1 MVVFNPLKKEIDLK
15 VVYYGPAVCGKT
27 TNLQSVHMSLN
38 PKQRGELVSLATKDD
53 RTLFFDFL
61 PVELGSIKGF
71 KTRFHI
77 YTVPGQVFYTL
88 TRRAVLTG
96 VDGIIFIADS
106 QDGKMEENLESMNDL
121 KENLKYYNKDLGS
134 VPFVMQ
140 YNKRDLENVLSL
152 EEMGSQLNTLEVP
165 SFVASAINGK
175 GVMETL
181 TVCCKMV
188 LKQIQDKSKHAKPA
202 EKEEGDEDKDKQTI
216 KRAINDLPTLK
227 LVESQKSDDPSAD
240 IQQSLYKEQEEQSA
254 EPGSQLEEVTAVN
267 LKNEEGFD
275 QVKEEVVENH
285 QEMVGQKE
293 PISEKQEEPLAVNDL
308 LEEKADIKLSDS
320 ENLVNENQGEFQEEE
335 LKGEPK
341 IELEVQTSGMDV
353 EEEGIGTVDESLS
366 EEAAESED
374 LEDEDD
380 KRTCPRCSLKFNLN
394 VKQCPI
400 CKISL
405 VQEGEEGNTDEKELE
420 FKDETA
426 HLPKTSSEEEVI
438 SASDAVGTG
447 LCEQG
452 LEIISCGQPQKVS
465 STAIKVPLVMKICN
479 IDQEFKINMAIN
491 FEDFFLQPRG

>member
-15 VVYYGPAVCGKT
+15 IVYYGPAVCGKT

-61 PVELGSIKGF
+61 PIELGSIKGF

-106 QDGKMEENLESMNDL
+106 QEGKMEENLESMNDL
-121 KENLKYYNKDLGS
+121 RDNLKYYNKDLES
-134 VPFVMQ
+134 VPFVVQ

-188 LKQIQDKSKHAKPA
+188 LKQIQDKSKYAKPA
-202 EKEEGDEDKDKQTI
+202 EREEADEDKDKQAI

-227 LVESQKSDDPSAD
+227 LVESQKSDDSAAD
-240 IQQSLYKEQEEQSA
+240 IQQSLYKDQEKQSA
-254 EPGSQLEEVTAVN
+254 KSESQPEEVTEVN

-275 QVKEEVVENH
+275 QVKEEVVESD

-293 PISEKQEEPLAVNDL
+293 PISEKQEEPLVVNDL

-320 ENLVNENQGEFQEEE
+320 ETLVNENQGEFQEEA

-341 IELEVQTSGMDV
+341 IELEVQSSGMDV
-353 EEEGIGTVDESLS
+353 EEEDIGTVDDSLS
-366 EEAAESED
+366 EEVAKSKD

-380 KRTCPRCSLKFNLN
+380 KRTCPRCSLKFKLN

-405 VQEGEEGNTDEKELE
+405 VQEEEGNTDEKELE

-426 HLPKTSSEEEVI
+426 HLAETSLEEEVI
-438 SASDAVGTG
+438 GTSDAAGPG
-447 LCEQG
+447 LC
-452 LEIISCGQPQKVS
+452 
-465 STAIKVPLVMKICN
+465 
-479 IDQEFKINMAIN
+479 
-491 FEDFFLQPRG
+491 

>member
-15 VVYYGPAVCGKT
+15 IVYYGPAACGKT
-27 TNLQSVHMSLN
+27 TNLQSVHISLN

-96 VDGIIFIADS
+96 VDGIIFVADS

-121 KENLKYYNKDLGS
+121 KDNLKYYNKDLGS

-188 LKQIQDKSKHAKPA
+188 LKQIQDKSKYATKSA
-202 EKEEGDEDKDKQTI
+202 EKEEGDEDKDKQAI
-216 KRAINDLPTLK
+216 KRAINDLPKLK
-227 LVESQKSDDPSAD
+227 LVESQKSDDSAVD

-254 EPGSQLEEVTAVN
+254 EPESQPEEVTEVN
-267 LKNEEGFD
+267 LKTEEGFD
-275 QVKEEVVENH
+275 QVEEDVFESD
-285 QEMVGQKE
+285 QEMVGK
-293 PISEKQEEPLAVNDL
+293 EEPLAVNDL

-320 ENLVNENQGEFQEEE
+320 ETSADENQEEA

-341 IELEVQTSGMDV
+341 IELEVQPSGMDV
-353 EEEGIGTVDESLS
+353 EEEGIGTVDDSLS
-366 EEAAESED
+366 EEVAESED

-380 KRTCPRCSLKFNLN
+380 KRSCPRCSLKFKLN

-405 VQEGEEGNTDEKELE
+405 VQEGEEENTDEKELE

-426 HLPKTSSEEEVI
+426 HLAETSSEEEVI
-438 SASDAVGTG
+438 GTYDAAGTG

-479 IDQEFKINMAIN
+479 TDQEFKINMAIN

>member
-15 VVYYGPAVCGKT
+15 IVYYGPAVCGKT

-106 QDGKMEENLESMNDL
+106 QEGKMEENLESMNDL

-134 VPFVMQ
+134 VPFVIQ

-152 EEMGSQLNTLEVP
+152 EEMGSQLNTHEVP

-188 LKQIQDKSKHAKPA
+188 LKQIQDKSKYAKPA
-202 EKEEGDEDKDKQTI
+202 EKEEADEDKDKQAI

-227 LVESQKSDDPSAD
+227 LVESPKSDDSAAD
-240 IQQSLYKEQEEQSA
+240 IQQSLYKDQEEQSA
-254 EPGSQLEEVTAVN
+254 EPESQPEEVTEVN

-275 QVKEEVVENH
+275 QVKEEVVESDR
-285 QEMVGQKE
+285 EMVGQKE
-293 PISEKQEEPLAVNDL
+293 PISEKQEEPLVVNDL

-320 ENLVNENQGEFQEEE
+320 ETLVNENQGEFQEEA

-341 IELEVQTSGMDV
+341 IELEVQSSGMDV
-353 EEEGIGTVDESLS
+353 EEEDIGTVDDSLS
-366 EEAAESED
+366 EEVAKSKD

-380 KRTCPRCSLKFNLN
+380 KRTCPRCSLKFKLN

-405 VQEGEEGNTDEKELE
+405 VQEEEGNTDEKELE

-426 HLPKTSSEEEVI
+426 HLAETSLEEEVI
-438 SASDAVGTG
+438 GTSDAAGPG

-465 STAIKVPLVMKICN
+465 STAIKVPLVMKIDSN
-479 IDQEFKINMAIN
+479 GQEFKINMAIN
-491 FEDFFLQPRG
+491 FEGFFLQPRG

>member
-15 VVYYGPAVCGKT
+15 IVYYGPAACGKT
-27 TNLQSVHMSLN
+27 TNLQSVHISLN

-96 VDGIIFIADS
+96 VDGIIFVADS

-121 KENLKYYNKDLGS
+121 KDNLKYYNKDLGS

-188 LKQIQDKSKHAKPA
+188 LKQIQDKSKYATKSA
-202 EKEEGDEDKDKQTI
+202 EKEEGDDDKDKQAI
-216 KRAINDLPTLK
+216 KRAINDLPKLK
-227 LVESQKSDDPSAD
+227 LVESQKSDDSAVD
-240 IQQSLYKEQEEQSA
+240 IQQSLYKEEEEQSA
-254 EPGSQLEEVTAVN
+254 EPESQPEEVTEVN
-267 LKNEEGFD
+267 LKTEEGFD
-275 QVKEEVVENH
+275 QVEEDVLESD
-285 QEMVGQKE
+285 QEMVGK
-293 PISEKQEEPLAVNDL
+293 EEPLAVNDL

-320 ENLVNENQGEFQEEE
+320 ETSADENQEEA

-341 IELEVQTSGMDV
+341 IELEVQPSGMDV
-353 EEEGIGTVDESLS
+353 EEEGIGTVDDSLS
-366 EEAAESED
+366 EEVAESED
-374 LEDEDD
+374 LKDEDD
-380 KRTCPRCSLKFNLN
+380 KRSCPRCSLKFKLN

-426 HLPKTSSEEEVI
+426 HLAETSSEEEVI
-438 SASDAVGTG
+438 GTYDAAGTG

-479 IDQEFKINMAIN
+479 TDQEFKINMAIN

>member
-15 VVYYGPAVCGKT
+15 IVYYGPAVCGKT

-96 VDGIIFIADS
+96 VDGIIFVADS

-121 KENLKYYNKDLGS
+121 KDNLKYYNKDLES
-134 VPFVMQ
+134 VPFVVQ
-140 YNKRDLENVLSL
+140 YNKRDLENVISL
-152 EEMGSQLNTLEVP
+152 EEMGSQLNTVEVP

-188 LKQIQDKSKHAKPA
+188 LKQIQDKSKYATKSA
-202 EKEEGDEDKDKQTI
+202 EKGEGDEDKDKQAI
-216 KRAINDLPTLK
+216 KRVINDLPKLK
-227 LVESQKSDDPSAD
+227 LVEFQKSEDSAVD
-240 IQQSLYKEQEEQSA
+240 IQQSLHEDQEEQSA
-254 EPGSQLEEVTAVN
+254 ESESQPEEVSEVN
-267 LKNEEGFD
+267 LKNEKGFD
-275 QVKEEVVENH
+275 QVEEEVVESD
-285 QEMVGQKE
+285 QEMVGQEE
-293 PISEKQEEPLAVNDL
+293 PISEKQEEPLAINDL
-308 LEEKADIKLSDS
+308 LEEKADIQLSDS
-320 ENLVNENQGEFQEEE
+320 ETFADENQEEA

-341 IELEVQTSGMDV
+341 IELEVQPSGMDV
-353 EEEGIGTVDESLS
+353 EEEGIGTVDDSLP
-366 EEAAESED
+366 EEVAESED
-374 LEDEDD
+374 LEDEGE
-380 KRTCPRCSLKFNLN
+380 KRSCPRCSLKFKLN

-420 FKDETA
+420 LKDETA
-426 HLPKTSSEEEVI
+426 HLAETSSEEEVI
-438 SASDAVGTG
+438 GTYDATGTG

-452 LEIISCGQPQKVS
+452 LEIISCGQPKKVS

-479 IDQEFKINMAIN
+479 TDQEFKINMAIN

>member
-15 VVYYGPAVCGKT
+15 IVYYGPAACGKT
-27 TNLQSVHMSLN
+27 TNLQSVHISLN

-96 VDGIIFIADS
+96 VDGIIFVADS

-121 KENLKYYNKDLGS
+121 KDNLKYYNKDLES
-134 VPFVMQ
+134 VPFVVQ

-188 LKQIQDKSKHAKPA
+188 LKQIQDKSKYATKSA
-202 EKEEGDEDKDKQTI
+202 EKEEGDEDKDKQAI
-216 KRAINDLPTLK
+216 KRAINDLPKLK
-227 LVESQKSDDPSAD
+227 LVESQKSDDSVVD

-254 EPGSQLEEVTAVN
+254 EPESQPEEVTEVN
-267 LKNEEGFD
+267 LKTEEGFD
-275 QVKEEVVENH
+275 QVEEDVVESD
-285 QEMVGQKE
+285 QEMVG
-293 PISEKQEEPLAVNDL
+293 QEEPLAVNDL

-320 ENLVNENQGEFQEEE
+320 ETFADENQEEA

-341 IELEVQTSGMDV
+341 IELEVQTSEMDV
-353 EEEGIGTVDESLS
+353 EEEGIGTVDDSLS
-366 EEAAESED
+366 EEVAESED
-374 LEDEDD
+374 LEDEDEDD
-380 KRTCPRCSLKFNLN
+380 KRSCPRCSLKFKLN

-426 HLPKTSSEEEVI
+426 HLAETSSEEEVI
-438 SASDAVGTG
+438 GTYDAAGTG

-479 IDQEFKINMAIN
+479 TDQEFKINMAIN

>member
-15 VVYYGPAVCGKT
+15 IVYYGPAVCGKT

-96 VDGIIFIADS
+96 VDGIIFVADS
-106 QDGKMEENLESMNDL
+106 QDSKMEENLESMNDL
-121 KENLKYYNKDLGS
+121 KDNLKYYNKDLGS
-134 VPFVMQ
+134 VPFVIQ

-188 LKQIQDKSKHAKPA
+188 LKQIQDKSKYAKSA
-202 EKEEGDEDKDKQTI
+202 VKEESDGDKDKQAI
-216 KRAINDLPTLK
+216 KRAINDLPQLK
-227 LVESQKSDDPSAD
+227 LVESQKSDDSVAD

-254 EPGSQLEEVTAVN
+254 EPESQPEEVTKVN
-267 LKNEEGFD
+267 LKTEEGFD
-275 QVKEEVVENH
+275 QVKEEVVES
-285 QEMVGQKE
+285 EE

-308 LEEKADIKLSDS
+308 VEEKADMQLSDS
-320 ENLVNENQGEFQEEE
+320 ETLVNENQGEFQEEA

-341 IELEVQTSGMDV
+341 IELEVQSSGMDV
-353 EEEGIGTVDESLS
+353 EEEDIGTVDDSLS
-366 EEAAESED
+366 EEVAKSKD

-380 KRTCPRCSLKFNLN
+380 KRTCPRCSLKFKLN

-405 VQEGEEGNTDEKELE
+405 VQEEEGNTDEKELE

-426 HLPKTSSEEEVI
+426 HLAETSLEEEVI
-438 SASDAVGTG
+438 GTSDAAGPG

-465 STAIKVPLVMKICN
+465 STAIKVPLVMKIDSN
-479 IDQEFKINMAIN
+479 GQEFKINMAIN
-491 FEDFFLQPRG
+491 FEGFFLQPRG